1 MKSYPFEAI
10 EDIDWLAIKKE
21 AMSKTGL
28 KVSAL
33 DLYRIYIEQTHLYD
47 AVKTWTPEE
56 DETIRKTVSLYGD
69 KKNSWN

>member
-47 AVKTWTPEE
+47 VVKTWTPEE